1 MRAGRVDEP
10 ARWPW
15 SSYRAH
21 VGQVPPPEWL
31 DSVDLHAHLLGH
43 PVCGVANERRA
54 TQRYVALLAASRDVR
69 LRDEALR
76 QQIDLGDEAFV
87 ERTQALAVHQ
97 QEASRDVPRPQRN
110 KPLTLSQWLGSSE
123 SRDRAFLCTPSSL
136 SDLGQGKSAN
146 FTMRDEKAGFP
157 RFSGFS
163 RAFPWFLPTVD
174 AMRPSASNS
183 TPSKPASTRQ

>member
-123 SRDRAFLCTPSSL
+123 SRDRAFLCTPRQSGISMTAIAREMGL
-136 SDLGQGKSAN
+136 SVSYVRRLIGRAEGALQAN
-146 FTMRDEKAGFP
+146 
-157 RFSGFS
+157 
-163 RAFPWFLPTVD
+163 
-174 AMRPSASNS
+174 PSAES
-183 TPSKPASTRQ
+183 RQAAEGLSRNY